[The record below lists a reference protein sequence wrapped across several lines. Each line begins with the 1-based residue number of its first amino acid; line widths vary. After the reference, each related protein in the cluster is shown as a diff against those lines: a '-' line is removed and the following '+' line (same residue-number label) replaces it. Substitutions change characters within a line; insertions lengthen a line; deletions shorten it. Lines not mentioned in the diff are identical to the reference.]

1 MNNTIKFFSVFAVV
15 GAVILAGCN
24 DEDEKTANINPAQ
37 YSQQPTEYAQ
47 SQPSV
52 VVVDSGN
59 ASHSSGPSMGDIMVG
74 SAVGTMIGN
83 HLSNNN
89 SGYRDR
95 AYDSRY
101 RNDYNSRTTKN
112 TTIINNHY
120 NSNKPSG
127 LSLTKPT
134 SKPVKSYSS
143 TRTVT
148 KTYRTSSRRR

>member
-1 MNNTIKFFSVFAVV
+1 MNNTVKLFSIFAVV
-15 GAVILAGCN
+15 VGSVMLSGCD
-24 DEDEKTANINPAQ
+24 DENEKASNINPVK
-37 YSQQPTEYAQ
+37 YTQQSVESNQ

-59 ASHSSGPSMGDIMVG
+59 ASHSSGPSMGEIMVG

-83 HLSNNN
+83 HLSNKN
-89 SGYRDR
+89 SNYRD
-95 AYDSRY
+95 YDNRY
-101 RNDYNSRTTKN
+101 PSDYNTTKTKN

-120 NSNKPSG
+120 TSNKPSG
-127 LSLTKPT
+127 LSLTKPAA
-134 SKPVKSYSS
+134 KPVKSYSS